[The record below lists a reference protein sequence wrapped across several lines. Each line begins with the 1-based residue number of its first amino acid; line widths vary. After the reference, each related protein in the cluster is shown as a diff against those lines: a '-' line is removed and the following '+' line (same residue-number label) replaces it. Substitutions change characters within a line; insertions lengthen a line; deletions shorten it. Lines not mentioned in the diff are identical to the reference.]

1 MALLARLEVVE
12 ECVELAVVAGVVDD
26 VGVKLA
32 DGDAGVV
39 LVAGLADGLVVEE
52 GVGGQHVDVLQPGHD
67 VAHRLVG
74 VSCESCLWPNH
85 ISKSLILPS
94 SPLQRHFKSN
104 IEFW

>member
-1 MALLARLEVVE
+1 MVGVVVGVDKHEVVGE
-12 ECVELAVVAGVVDD
+12 EDVDGVLMVVAAVD
-26 VGVKLA
+26 G
-32 DGDAGVV
+32 GAGVV
-39 LVAGLADGLVVEE
+39 LVAGLTDGLVVEE

-104 IEFW
+104 IELC